1 MEITNKSLLLINSSL
16 ETTKNRQA
24 KEIRDL
30 KRKLRE
36 SRLILPPRAFR
47 AVESLVREEQEQD
60 EVEDDDSEEGEGGP
74 DEAYARVKD
83 MVEGLLE
90 SGRKALEKTPDDFRQ
105 GLSAKVLNAD
115 EVRSWRD
122 SGQEFDAVLDGHSR
136 GDSRE
141 IQATAH
147 LSPSHVAVPDDSDSD
162 DLSEVEVE
170 QVTLEPDTPPP
181 THLPPIRITPS

>member
-1 MEITNKSLLLINSSL
+1 
-16 ETTKNRQA
+16 
-24 KEIRDL
+24 
-30 KRKLRE
+30 
-36 SRLILPPRAFR
+36 
-47 AVESLVREEQEQD
+47 
-60 EVEDDDSEEGEGGP
+60 
-74 DEAYARVKD
+74 

-122 SGQEFDAVLDGHSR
+122 SGQEFDAVLDGRSR
-136 GDSRE
+136 EDSEE
-141 IQATAH
+141 IQATVH
-147 LSPSHVAVPDDSDSD
+147 LSPSHVAVPDSDDD

-170 QVTLEPDTPPP
+170 RLTLEPVTPPT